1 MTRQILRKMISVAL
15 IAGLCAPTSAFAA
28 RYPTKHK
35 YLKKPLQICD
45 QGVFYVGGAPKTT
58 PFHTGPTPGPNR
70 SIVIGQMFVQFQ
82 VPMKSKAWPLIMVHG
97 SGYTG
102 ACVQGTAGGSEGWS
116 DYTVRN
122 GIPTY
127 VVDQPGRARSGFDKT
142 IIHEAEYKI
151 STGDLTGAQDL
162 LPTIGGQWGS
172 NAWTN
177 WFGHVVGNTDN
188 DVTTGQMVRHGA
200 PARQANGAP
209 APGQDPLCVNPPT
222 DPAQPAHCQ
231 QLGRLPMEPEAPWA
245 VDQAIASRT
254 GNGAPA
260 GLGTVTPDVSGHVNA
275 SYPLNDR
282 YVALDAYK
290 FDVPNGETTLPA
302 STCTSCTPTA
312 VNSAN
317 TWTPKALAELV
328 ENLGGAVVATH
339 SQSGSMGHHLVRIL
353 KEHGKLHLLKGLI
366 TIEGSCSLTGAGLA
380 ADGSDFKK
388 IPYMAFKGDYTA
400 TSAQCQTTVDAI
412 KAVGGKAD
420 YIQLDEAG
428 WWQGGYR
435 GPFGTGYTGP
445 FAGVSHMMMIEDNPA
460 PGRNGKPTNL
470 QVMDVILEWSNRN
483 IKNPRTTDCDDWDDD
498 DDDHDHGHGHHH

>member
-1 MTRQILRKMISVAL
+1 MSRQILRKVTSAAL
-15 IAGLCAPTSAFAA
+15 IAALCAPSSAFAA
-28 RYPTKHK
+28 RFPTKHK
-35 YLKKPLQICD
+35 YMKKPLEICD

-58 PFHTGPTPGPNR
+58 PFHTGPAPGPNR
-70 SIVIGQMFVQFQ
+70 SIIIGQMYVQFQ

-127 VVDQPGRARSGFDKT
+127 VVDQSGRARSGFDKT

-151 STGDLTGAQDL
+151 STGDLAGAQSL

-200 PARQANGAP
+200 PARQSNGQP
-209 APGQDPLCVNPPT
+209 APGQDPQCVNPPT
-222 DPAQPAHCQ
+222 NPAQPAHCR

-260 GLGTVTPDVSGHVNA
+260 GLGTVTPDVSGHINA
-275 SYPLNDR
+275 SFLLNDR
-282 YVALDAYK
+282 YAALDAYK
-290 FDVPNGETTLPA
+290 FDVRTARRRFRALNARPA
-302 STCTSCTPTA
+302 RRPRSTAPTPGRRKPWP
-312 VNSAN
+312 S
-317 TWTPKALAELV
+317 WSRDS
-328 ENLGGAVVATH
+328 GGAVVATH

-380 ADGSDFKK
+380 ADGSDFKN
-388 IPYMAFKGDYTA
+388 IPYMAFKGDYTG
-400 TSAQCQTTVDAI
+400 TSTQCQDTVNAI
-412 KAVGGKAD
+412 KAVGGKAE

-428 WWQGGYR
+428 WWQGSYR
-435 GPFGTGYTGP
+435 GPSVTTTSGP

-470 QVMDVILEWSNRN
+470 R
-483 IKNPRTTDCDDWDDD
+483 
-498 DDDHDHGHGHHH
+498 GHGRDPRMVEEKHQKPKDSRLRRLG